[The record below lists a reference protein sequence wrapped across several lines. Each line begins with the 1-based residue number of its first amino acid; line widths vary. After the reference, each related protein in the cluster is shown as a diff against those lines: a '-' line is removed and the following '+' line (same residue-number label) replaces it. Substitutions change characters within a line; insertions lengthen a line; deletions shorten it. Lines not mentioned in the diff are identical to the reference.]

1 MRVAWALVL
10 TVGFLQPA
18 GCRSRPAPAGFP
30 AEYLEMLRSM
40 AKEITR
46 QCDAI
51 LESGDDCYAA
61 GRGPPAT
68 SDVVVPL
75 PDSPVIDAPNLK
87 AMYAACDARESARFC
102 TSRQI
107 DRGAQLPP
115 PCDKL
120 VDDPNWPSFDPNGTP
135 GDGTMIA
142 VSPEGNCR
150 QRRVGISIV
159 EHTAGGNQ
167 MNLQA
172 SFTFDVR

>member
-1 MRVAWALVL
+1 MRVALGLVL

-18 GCRSRPAPAGFP
+18 GCRSRPLPAGFP
-30 AEYLEMLRSM
+30 GEYLEMLQSM
-40 AKEITR
+40 AQEITR

-61 GRGPPAT
+61 GRGAPAT
-68 SDVVVPL
+68 AEVVVPL
-75 PDSPVIDAPNLK
+75 PDSPVIDAPDLK
-87 AMYAACDARESARFC
+87 ALYAACDARDSARFC
-102 TSRQI
+102 TTRQI
-107 DRGAQLPP
+107 DHGAQLPP

-120 VDDPNWPSFDPNGTP
+120 VDDPNWPSFDPQS

-142 VSPEGNCR
+142 VSPQGDCR
-150 QRRVGISIV
+150 QERVGISIV
-159 EHTAGGNQ
+159 RHTARGNE

>member
-1 MRVAWALVL
+1 MRVALGFVL

-18 GCRSRPAPAGFP
+18 GCRPRPVPAGFP
-30 AEYLEMLRSM
+30 AEYLEMLQSM
-40 AKEITR
+40 AREITR

-61 GRGPPAT
+61 GRGAPAPE
-68 SDVVVPL
+68 DVFVPL
-75 PDSPVIDAPNLK
+75 PDSPVVDAPDLK
-87 AMYAACDARESARFC
+87 ALYAACDARDSARFC

-107 DRGAQLPP
+107 DYGAQLPP
-115 PCDKL
+115 PCDRL
-120 VDDPNWPSFDPNGTP
+120 VDDPNWPSFDPQS

-142 VSPEGNCR
+142 VSPRGDCR
-150 QRRVGISIV
+150 QKRVGVSIV
-159 EHTAGGNQ
+159 RHTARGNA